1 MVCIYEPKMI
11 NIKIK
16 YKRSVAKM
24 IGELKILYNE
34 RGLIIS
40 EIQDLID
47 RYVEENNKTV
57 KNILDK
63 QIDEKEYDLHE
74 VNKKIKL
81 VEEKYNL

>member
-1 MVCIYEPKMI
+1 MVKDLQ
-11 NIKIK
+11 K
-16 YKRSVAKM
+16 
-24 IGELKILYNE
+24 LYNE

-47 RYVEENNKTV
+47 RYVEENNKTI

>member
-1 MVCIYEPKMI
+1 MVKDLQ
-11 NIKIK
+11 K
-16 YKRSVAKM
+16 
-24 IGELKILYNE
+24 LYNE

>member
-1 MVCIYEPKMI
+1 MI
-11 NIKIK
+11 KDLQK
-16 YKRSVAKM
+16 
-24 IGELKILYNE
+24 LYNE

>member
-1 MVCIYEPKMI
+1 
-11 NIKIK
+11 
-16 YKRSVAKM
+16 M